1 MIVYFIIRV
10 VYRKRMNKFRATIQ
24 VVIAANKFKR
34 ALRRKSE
41 EGDRAAAASADAA
54 ERGDAPA
61 PSK

>member
-1 MIVYFIIRV
+1 VYYIIRV
-10 VYRKRMNKFRATIQ
+10 VYRKRVNKFRATIQ
-24 VVIAANKFKR
+24 VVVATNKFKR

-41 EGDRAAAASADAA
+41 EADRAAAESANAA

>member
-10 VYRKRMNKFRATIQ
+10 VYRKRMNKLRATIQ
-24 VVIAANKFKR
+24 VVIAANKFER
-34 ALRRKSE
+34 ALRHKSE
-41 EGDRAAAASADAA
+41 EGDRATAASADAA